1 MAIAGRGRS
10 PAVPRLS
17 RSTSEPGAAST
28 GPWRPS
34 KGRATPPQPP
44 KAVVLAPE
52 ASADV
57 RNQLIG
63 ELTNLTRA
71 PDLTAWA
78 KKALPRKNQ
87 LSIPDAMKVE
97 AAFVEQLDRLCQ
109 EAPAESKDQSTKA
122 NGLKSVAATEAASQP
137 VIMLSKPVRERD
149 RSHLKY
155 VASQPCL
162 VCGRTPSDP
171 HHLKFTESWTA
182 GARSATAS
190 PYRSAGC
197 ITMNCTGVAMKETG
211 GSKRPSTRWQSPAL
225 SGTRPMPRPKATW
238 STSTDNP

>member
-1 MAIAGRGRS
+1 M
-10 PAVPRLS
+10 
-17 RSTSEPGAAST
+17 
-28 GPWRPS
+28 
-34 KGRATPPQPP
+34 
-44 KAVVLAPE
+44 LAPE

-78 KKALPRKNQ
+78 ERALPRKNQ
-87 LSIPDAMKVE
+87 LSIPDAMMVE
-97 AAFVEQLDRLCQ
+97 AAFVEQLDRFCQ
-109 EAPAESKDQSTKA
+109 DTPAGSNDSLAEG
-122 NGLKSVAATEAASQP
+122 NGLEPATAAEAASQP

-171 HHLKFTESWTA
+171 HHLKFAESWTA
-182 GARSATAS
+182 GRKVSDRFTVPLCRVHHHELHRRGNERTWWQQKAIDPIEVASALWNKTHS
-190 PYRSAGC
+190 SSEGDLVDNHGQPISGG
-197 ITMNCTGVAMKETG
+197 ITRLQAKPGVK
-211 GSKRPSTRWQSPAL
+211 SD
-225 SGTRPMPRPKATW
+225 TRPL
-238 STSTDNP
+238 S